1 MPAQLDMDFSRP
13 RYPAKPGAKVS
24 GTSSE
29 AAASMR
35 PSAAT
40 LRDLCLK
47 MIRRY
52 GDLTADEAAA
62 FCNQSILSIR
72 PRFSELHAMKLI
84 EDSGTRRPNASGR
97 NAVVWKASPAASAGR
112 DQ

>member
-13 RYPAKPGAKVS
+13 RYPIDPGAKTG

-52 GDLTADEAAA
+52 GDLTADEAAG

-72 PRFSELHAMKLI
+72 PRFSELKALNLI
-84 EDSGTRRPNASGR
+84 EDSGLRRTNASGR
-97 NAVVWKASPAASAGR
+97 SAVVWRVK
-112 DQ
+112 